1 MKNSIVVLILSAIA
15 ITPALGLQVSLQAAY
30 DACGHGEGYD
40 KLLVLN
46 PANIYTGMLTVTNS
60 VRSCI
65 HGNGALIHLNI
76 LTYRNSIRAWG
87 QGTVLDMDHC
97 IIRGANEAVGL
108 HDGVSGTFV
117 NNTFYDCGYGIYV
130 WDAASATA
138 YNNIIAFGPAGSMGF
153 ARLEGTTTEIH
164 HNDVWQMPG
173 GAYMEYCPG

>member
-1 MKNSIVVLILSAIA
+1 MKNSVVILILSAVLV
-15 ITPALGLQVSLQAAY
+15 TSALGAQVSLQAAY
-30 DACGHGEGYD
+30 DACGPGEGYD
-40 KLLVLN
+40 KLLVLD
-46 PANIYTGMLTVTNS
+46 PANIYIGMLTVTNS

-65 HGNGALIHLNI
+65 HGNGAIIHLNYPS
-76 LTYRNSIRAWG
+76 YRNSIRAWG

-138 YNNIIAFGPAGSMGF
+138 YNNIIAFGPAGSIGF
-153 ARLEGTTTEIH
+153 ARLEGATTVIH
-164 HNDVWQMPG
+164 HNDVWRMPG
-173 GAYMEYCPG
+173 GAYMEFCPG